1 MSHCRDAGVMVKVE
15 IFLHLRISTNEW
27 WFSFF
32 YLFAGQ
38 VGPWLARGL
47 VYQSN
52 EQTAKDFH
60 PLWKRGKREECAT
73 SVDYP

>member
-1 MSHCRDAGVMVKVE
+1 MSHCHDERGGNGE
-15 IFLHLRISTNEW
+15 GRNIFLPYEW

-73 SVDYP
+73 IVDYP